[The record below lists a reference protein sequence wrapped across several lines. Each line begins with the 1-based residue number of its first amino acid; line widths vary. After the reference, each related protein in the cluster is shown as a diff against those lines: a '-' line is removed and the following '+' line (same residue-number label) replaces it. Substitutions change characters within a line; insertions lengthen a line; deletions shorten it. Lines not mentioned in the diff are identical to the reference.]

1 MPDPQPETPTQAHP
15 AARTKLIAGGLTLLA
30 ITLLVVLVARPFA
43 SSNAAESAPSKD
55 SYALTFDGQ
64 EFDGE
69 QAKAPTV
76 KTEPVAQKDS
86 ELKYASACT
95 SCAKNHRIA
104 DMPAASTTT
113 EVAAGARSSA
123 ELKRELKQRKLSEKI
138 ANGDKV
144 ELDQSQNAVAPIGA
158 PDEVQQVI
166 IAANAINKYPYIWGG
181 GHGSFQA
188 RGYDCSG
195 SVSYALKGANLI
207 NEPMVSGRYEK
218 YGDAGKGKWITI
230 YANGGHMFMIVGGVR
245 YDTSFRDGPYGSRWQ
260 TGKRSMS
267 GFVVRH
273 PPGL

>member
-1 MPDPQPETPTQAHP
+1 
-15 AARTKLIAGGLTLLA
+15 
-30 ITLLVVLVARPFA
+30 
-43 SSNAAESAPSKD
+43 
-55 SYALTFDGQ
+55 
-64 EFDGE
+64 
-69 QAKAPTV
+69 
-76 KTEPVAQKDS
+76 
-86 ELKYASACT
+86 
-95 SCAKNHRIA
+95 
-104 DMPAASTTT
+104 MPAASTTT